1 MSNKN
6 KVKKKEEK
14 SVNMLKLSMK
24 INKWWGSLI
33 GLIIS
38 IIVGIPMGGYAEG
51 DNLIAKNLVGWAII
65 VAGFLIGWYLEEPK
79 N

>member
-1 MSNKN
+1 
-6 KVKKKEEK
+6 
-14 SVNMLKLSMK
+14 
-24 INKWWGSLI
+24 
-33 GLIIS
+33 
-38 IIVGIPMGGYAEG
+38 MGGYAEG